1 MGATIDDN
9 SDKAIQNE
17 NVDHVSKLSDAS
29 RETEIGLNDTGDVVR
44 DIGKINT
51 TEVDSMQND
60 GEVDSKPKDIAEDSA
75 EDSAADSSSS
85 SSSRSK
91 PGKPRRRFVG
101 KPLNRDDPTA
111 LVRKTRAPRTIGRA
125 INQVPDDI
133 LNDTELNNAIKLLPS
148 NYNFEIHKTVWN
160 IRKNNAKRVAL
171 QMPEGLLIYA
181 LVISDILEEFCNV
194 ETVVMGDI
202 SYGACCI
209 DDYTARK
216 LDCDFIVHYAHSCL
230 VPVDITSIKVL
241 YVFVTIS
248 IDERHLLATMK
259 VNFPKQAHIAMFGVI
274 QFNPTI
280 HSVKAKL
287 EIDLDHPINISPPQT
302 MPLSKGEVLG
312 CTSARLNKESYD
324 AMVYIGDGRFHLE
337 SAMIHNPE
345 IPAYRYDPYSRK
357 FTREYYDQKELV
369 RVRSDAV
376 ATASQAKKIGLILGA
391 LGRQGNP
398 ITVANLEAQ
407 FATRGIEV
415 VKIILSEIFPQKL
428 AMFDDIDAFVQVA
441 CPRLSIDWGYAF
453 SKPLLTPYEA
463 MVMVEQ
469 DTKWNDKYY
478 PMDYYAKEGYGR
490 GKVPKHEVI

>member
-1 MGATIDDN
+1 MTCNRMLIQQPQIPYTVFTGDMTVGIN
-9 SDKAIQNE
+9 DKAAESRDADLNGHSSESVSGVDTASMPAISKADAEEGEIKKIQPE
-17 NVDHVSKLSDAS
+17 AEAKVAESAPTTTSKS
-29 RETEIGLNDTGDVVR
+29 
-44 DIGKINT
+44 
-51 TEVDSMQND
+51 
-60 GEVDSKPKDIAEDSA
+60 
-75 EDSAADSSSS
+75 
-85 SSSRSK
+85 
-91 PGKPRRRFVG
+91 GKPRRRFIG
-101 KPLNRDDPTA
+101 KPLNKDDPTA

-125 INQVPDDI
+125 VNQVPDDI
-133 LNDTELNNAIKLLPS
+133 LNDEELNNAMKLLPS

-160 IRKNNAKRVAL
+160 IRKNGAKRVAL

-181 LVISDILEEFCNV
+181 LVLSDILEQFCNV
-194 ETVVMGDI
+194 ETVVMGDV

-216 LDCDFIVHYAHSCL
+216 LECDFIVHYAHSCL

-248 IDERHLLATMK
+248 IDERHLIATMK
-259 VNFPKQAHIAMFGVI
+259 VNFAKEARIAMFGVI

-287 EIDLDHPINISPPQT
+287 ELDSDHPMHILPPQT

-312 CTSARLNKESYD
+312 CTSARLDKDSFD

-357 FTREYYDQKELV
+357 FTREYYDQQELV

-376 ATASQAKKIGLILGA
+376 ATAAKARKIGLILGA

-407 FATRGIEV
+407 FSARGIEV